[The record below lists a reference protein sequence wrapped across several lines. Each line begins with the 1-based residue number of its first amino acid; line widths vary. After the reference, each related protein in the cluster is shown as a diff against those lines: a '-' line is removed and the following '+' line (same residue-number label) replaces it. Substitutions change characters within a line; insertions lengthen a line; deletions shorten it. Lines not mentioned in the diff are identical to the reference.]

1 MKLPNLEFIRS
12 TLGSKVYE
20 AFKAVQDQAS
30 STEQQANLNPTGP
43 PAPPPAINSL
53 RMSTGPGGEMQAE
66 ITDTSMVS
74 RGVKYWLEHADNAQ
88 FNNPHHID
96 LGASRNWSGHL
107 GNQTLYWRAY
117 SSYEASG
124 ASPAVY
130 HGSAVAPL
138 PVTGGTAGVR
148 SQSQGAGTGAPGQGL
163 HGPGPIPARIPDA
176 GFDWKS
182 QGNVGT
188 GNSSNPGSNSGAT

>member
-1 MKLPNLEFIRS
+1 MKLPDLAYIREVLGGRVYDVIRS
-12 TLGSKVYE
+12 I
-20 AFKAVQDQAS
+20 QDQATTS
-30 STEQQANLNPTGP
+30 EQQGNLNATGQ

-53 RMSTGPGGEMQAE
+53 KMSTGPGGEMQAE

-74 RGVKYWLEHADNAQ
+74 RGVKYWLEHADNPQ

-107 GNQTLYWRAY
+107 GSQTLYWRGY

-130 HGSAVAPL
+130 HGSPVAPL
-138 PVTGGTAGVR
+138 PVTGGVVGVR

-163 HGPGPIPARIPDA
+163 HGPGPIPARIPNA
-176 GFDWKS
+176 GFEWKA
-182 QGNVGT
+182 QGNVKLG
-188 GNSSNPGSNSGAT
+188 GGA